1 MINLIIQ
8 KFSILIVSFETIDY
22 KNIYL
27 LRKYITVQGKIIPK
41 NLTKLTSKQHRI
53 LVKSFFKQ
61 SRILGL
67 LPFINK
73 ENL

>member
-1 MINLIIQ
+1 MISLITV
-8 KFSILIVSFETIDY
+8 KFVYFNIDY

-27 LRKYITVQGKIIPK
+27 LRKYITTQGKILPR
-41 NLTKLTSKQHRI
+41 NLTKLTAKEHR
-53 LVKSFFKQ
+53 LVVKSVKQ

-73 ENL
+73 EN